1 VLAALPAADNGG
13 HCAARHANAM
23 PSMDVGT
30 SSQSHAGHGYV
41 YHAPMICMG
50 YGSHQSTFLT
60 VLMVRGLGEYHN
72 IDVST
77 SAVTGAWEQ

>member
-1 VLAALPAADNGG
+1 
-13 HCAARHANAM
+13 
-23 PSMDVGT
+23 
-30 SSQSHAGHGYV
+30 
-41 YHAPMICMG
+41 MG